1 MVICQAPVMP
11 VVVWKRLPVSVFW
24 AVTVTPGRGMLPLL
38 TTPCSF
44 PPVTTGTEEAGTC
57 AAGACGAGALVA
69 GAGATGGVAGGGAR
83 RARCAGGRG
92 GGDGRWGGRRGRREK
107 PANQKNPRRNCTPNE
122 FSPHLC

>member
-57 AAGACGAGALVA
+57 VAGACGAGALVA
-69 GAGATGGVAGGGAR
+69 GGGATGGVAGDCASAERPPTTRTPAATAYRTNSR
-83 RARCAGGRG
+83 RICA
-92 GGDGRWGGRRGRREK
+92 
-107 PANQKNPRRNCTPNE
+107 PC
-122 FSPHLC
+122 